1 MTQSRA
7 AGAPRLAAPPR
18 RPAAPPRRS
27 AAPPLRTAA
36 LLPRPQR
43 AAALLAALALARCG
57 GAPPRPA
64 PAEGRAP
71 AATPPPPPDEPPS
84 ARWVDAS
91 GATAIGPRVAGG
103 TVALLGGRRFLV
115 GSDGAARPET
125 AACPE
130 PLLELA
136 LVPSAAGARLVGR
149 GVHGVYRFEDPLG
162 APAILAR
169 SEAELLRIGGGPG
182 VVAVWDAASDLP
194 TFLDVETGQ
203 PRALPG
209 LPALPLRAVAFRDL
223 QQGAGLFEAAGLAVT
238 SDGGASWR
246 PVAAAPG
253 GDGQAAGAAAL
264 LRFTDLRLRGDDLLA
279 LAQGASLPAEQREA
293 RILVAEARL
302 APAPAAP
309 APAPPAPGDPGA
321 GAGAPL
327 LRWIQATGRHPIEA
341 AIASGARGAGFAVAA
356 SHGLLARVDLA
367 TGALIELA
375 PFGRGAWV
383 NACGAGRAGRS
394 AWVACALGDEAPA
407 RRDLHDP
414 FGVLHVPLAGGRLGG
429 EPPAVLRSG
438 EAELRVSPSGGA
450 MLLAPCAADEE
461 GSACVR
467 QPGGRWITVRPGTD
481 IHWRGAGPL
490 ADGRIAIV
498 RGLWDSDVVLR
509 EAPAPGEAAAPTPRA
524 GAGRGGPAPGEAAA
538 PTPRASAGRGGPAP
552 GAHIAVID
560 ARGREQP
567 LIPLGWLRDEDGD
580 IHVVSP
586 IEEGPDGALSFVVAD
601 EAGELTAVV
610 APRAG
615 QVSRTRLAGAARAVI
630 HAGHGVAVGEGR
642 VLASADAGRS
652 WAPVDVPASAAR
664 ALVGLDGLLDE
675 PGVLAVN
682 DVGLKIDAH
691 LRVGWGPASPVD
703 GGAPAGGPALEAA
716 PLLPHRP
723 PPAPALPERALACTT
738 LPGPPAGRA
747 QGALGLGAGSARPGE
762 PRHASSVND
771 RRSGRL
777 SMGAALEVHAPGGAA
792 GSAGRAGRRGVH
804 AGGGAAARAA
814 WTLRWLDPAELQ
826 GTVRSWTGPAPEG
839 AGDATLARF
848 AASGDRVVFG
858 VRAAGRDLLVR
869 ARHGRGAA
877 EVAEVP
883 LELMPEAEIAFS
895 EAPDGP
901 IAWIRDGLL
910 VVWSSGEAPRPIAAL
925 AGAGAHALGQPTSAG
940 VPLLL
945 SFRDLALARTVPI
958 PPAEEAAPGA
968 LEKAPPLVPLDG
980 WEVAPNLRT
989 ELTRLP
995 ACAARPRGAR
1005 FLVHRMSAFATV
1017 DGHGAIASAAVYD
1030 VRVSGRDACVAKIA
1044 ALIDRDH
1051 RGEAWSGAGLP
1062 ALVRADLAAR
1072 RAEIGELG
1080 NGEGAGRPG
1089 GTAGGAAPGTAPAA
1103 TRSTARRLACSLHVR
1118 P

>member
-7 AGAPRLAAPPR
+7 AGAPRLAAPAR
-18 RPAAPPRRS
+18 RPSAPPRRC
-27 AAPPLRTAA
+27 AAP
-36 LLPRPQR
+36 LPRPQR

-71 AATPPPPPDEPPS
+71 AATPPPPSDEPPS

-203 PRALPG
+203 PRELPG

-309 APAPPAPGDPGA
+309 APPAPPAPGDPAAGA
-321 GAGAPL
+321 GVGAPL

-367 TGALIELA
+367 TGAPLALA

-414 FGVLHVPLAGGRLGG
+414 FGVLHVPLAGGPLGG

-498 RGLWDSDVVLR
+498 RGLWDSDVALR
-509 EAPAPGEAAAPTPRA
+509 EARAPGEAAAAWTPRA
-524 GAGRGGPAPGEAAA
+524 RAGRDGA
-538 PTPRASAGRGGPAP
+538 AP

-567 LIPLGWLRDEDGD
+567 LIPLGWLRDAGGD
-580 IHVVSP
+580 VHVVSP

-615 QVSRTRLAGAARAVI
+615 QASRTRLAGAAHAVI

-652 WAPVDVPASAAR
+652 WAPVDVPADAAR
-664 ALVGLDGLLDE
+664 ALAGLDGVLDE

-691 LRVGWGPASPVD
+691 LRVGWGPAPPVD
-703 GGAPAGGPALEAA
+703 GGAPSGGPALEAA

-747 QGALGLGAGSARPGE
+747 QAALAPRAGSARPGE
-762 PRHASSVND
+762 PRHASSASD
-771 RRSGRL
+771 RRWGRL
-777 SMGAALEVHAPGGAA
+777 STAAVLEVHAPGGAA
-792 GSAGRAGRRGVH
+792 GRAGRAGRRGVH
-804 AGGGAAARAA
+804 AGGAAARAA
-814 WTLRWLDPAELQ
+814 WTLRWLDPTELQ

-839 AGDATLARF
+839 VGDATLARF

-869 ARHGRGAA
+869 ASHGRGAA

-883 LELMPEAEIAFS
+883 QELMPEAEIAFS

-925 AGAGAHALGQPTSAG
+925 TGGGARALGQPTSAG

-945 SFRDLALARTVPI
+945 SYRDLALARTVPI
-958 PPAEEAAPGA
+958 PPAEQAAPGA
-968 LEKAPPLVPLDG
+968 LAKIPPLLPLDG
-980 WEVAPNLRT
+980 WEVAPNLRA

-1005 FLVHRMSAFATV
+1005 FLLHRVSAFATV

-1030 VRVSGRDACVAKIA
+1030 VRVSGRDGCVAKIA
-1044 ALIDRDH
+1044 ALIDRDA
-1051 RGEAWSGAGLP
+1051 RGEAWPGAGTP
-1062 ALVRADLAAR
+1062 ALVRADLTAQ
-1072 RAEIGELG
+1072 RAEVGELG

-1089 GTAGGAAPGTAPAA
+1089 GTAGGAARGAARGAASGAAPAA
-1103 TRSTARRLACSLHVR
+1103 TRSTARRLACSLRVR